1 MAMAECR
8 DFFLRTYE
16 NEINKQMMFYEYDF
30 PTENVM
36 EYLRFV
42 TSTPLKEFIN
52 YLDAND
58 SHELIEAKDVFQFSN
73 INDATFRLSALLTE
87 NDNPGFSYLDI
98 GKLLLNDNKPR
109 NDGAYVKYGE
119 NHAKTSSALGLS
131 FEMSHITFVSCIGAV
146 SSQLT
151 QEQQNQLLVR
161 LILRNKLIWRMY
173 SATKLGSLNARS
185 LFYMLSDSTY
195 TRRKTNILSILRIL
209 SNCKEFD
216 FSPFVEN
223 IHF

>member
-1 MAMAECR
+1 MAKCR

-16 NEINKQMMFYEYDF
+16 NEINKQMLFYEYDF
-30 PTENVM
+30 PTENVL
-36 EYLRFV
+36 EYLKFV
-42 TSTPLKEFIN
+42 TSTPLEEFVN
-52 YLDAND
+52 YLDTNI

-73 INDATFRLSALLTE
+73 INDATFRLSTLLAE
-87 NDNPGFSYLDI
+87 NGNPGFSYLDI
-98 GKLLLNDNKPR
+98 GKLLLNDNKER

-131 FEMSHITFVSCIGAV
+131 FEMSHITFVSCIGTV

-151 QEQQNQLLVR
+151 EEQQNQLLVR

-195 TRRKTNILSILRIL
+195 TRRKTNIISILRIL
-209 SNCKEFD
+209 SNSKEFD
-216 FSPFVEN
+216 FSPFVES
-223 IHF
+223 IIF